1 MAARSQTAGTAGIL
15 NTRSEQRQAEK
26 RRVFDQLFA
35 QHWLSVTR
43 HVECYLE
50 VDAEVHEVVAE
61 VFQLAWEKLRVANP
75 RGLAWLLRIA
85 DGILRNRLRSGAMRE
100 TVLETVQKKAVT
112 DASERSTLERR
123 DVLRAMTRLSERERR
138 VVVLIYW
145 DDLSVGEVG
154 EVMRSR
160 PGAVRATLRRAR
172 DKLRDALEG
181 GSSW

>member
-1 MAARSQTAGTAGIL
+1 MAARPEAVGTAGIL
-15 NTRSEQRQAEK
+15 SARSEQRQAEK

-35 QHWLSVTR
+35 EHWLSVKR

-50 VDAEVHEVVAE
+50 VDADVHEVVAE
-61 VFQLAWEKLRVANP
+61 VFQLAWEGLRVAHP
-75 RGLAWLLRIA
+75 RGLTWLLRIA
-85 DGILRNRLRSGAMRE
+85 DGVLRSRTRSGAVRG
-100 TVLETVQKKAVT
+100 TVVEAVHRNVVT
-112 DASERSTLERR
+112 ESVERSTLDRR
-123 DVLRAMTRLSERERR
+123 DVFRAMAQLSQRERR
-138 VVVLIYW
+138 VVVLTYW

-181 GSSW
+181 ESSW